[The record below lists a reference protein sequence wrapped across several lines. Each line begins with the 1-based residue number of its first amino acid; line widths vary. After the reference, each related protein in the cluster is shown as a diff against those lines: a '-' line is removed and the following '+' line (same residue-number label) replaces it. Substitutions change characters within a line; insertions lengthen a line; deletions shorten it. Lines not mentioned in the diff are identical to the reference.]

1 MEVVKQCFAL
11 PYLELPVEFT
21 LKNYCI
27 KNFFISNYDV
37 PNDDDSRVGVVILKV
52 DCEGDATV
60 EYVTAVSSVDNV
72 GGTCT
77 FFVRGSTFVP
87 YKIND
92 HL

>member
-1 MEVVKQCFAL
+1 MNVLKQCFAL
-11 PYLELPVEFT
+11 PYLELPIEFT

-27 KNFFISNYDV
+27 KIFFISKYNV
-37 PNDDDSRVGVVILKV
+37 PDGDGVGVGILKA
-52 DCEGDATV
+52 DCLGDATV

-72 GGTCT
+72 GKCT